1 MEIFK
6 CSKSF
11 GELKVEL
18 FDFFYDILFPQF
30 TAKCNVVEK
39 SPYFY
44 IKIWVRSDGWCVV
57 IKKYLNKK
65 QKKSYV
71 NLNRSSSYLV
81 LVNVSCISFSLLIQI
96 DLFCVKKQMPKPP
109 PINFFSKTV
118 FIFRSRQNMLNF
130 QMLLKRIQAFFF
142 FFLLSIMLQ
151 FISNLVMSCC
161 PPTKSILIWRKKKSV
176 NIIIFFP

>member
-44 IKIWVRSDGWCVV
+44 TKIWERSDGWCSNQG
-57 IKKYLNKK
+57 IFEQETKKN
-65 QKKSYV
+65 YV
-71 NLNRSSSYLV
+71 NLNRSSHFV
-81 LVNVSCISFSLLIQI
+81 LVNASCI
-96 DLFCVKKQMPKPP
+96 
-109 PINFFSKTV
+109 FFANSNWFILREETNAKTSSNYYFFFQTF

-142 FFLLSIMLQ
+142 FSFDHASIHFKSCDVLLSANIVNFDL
-151 FISNLVMSCC
+151 
-161 PPTKSILIWRKKKSV
+161 TKKKKTVNTIISV
-176 NIIIFFP
+176 FFS